1 MNNTVARLRE
11 AAWSKMNALA
21 SMRQF
26 IQSELEHSQSFLP
39 TTSIEKLRHALSQID
54 SFNAEVFEL
63 IQQSNESDHDE
74 NLEHQLDELSNQY
87 DYLMQDVE
95 GIFGS

>member
-1 MNNTVARLRE
+1 
-11 AAWSKMNALA
+11 MNALA

-39 TTSIEKLRHALSQID
+39 TSSIEKLRRALSQID

-63 IQQSNESDHDE
+63 IQQSNESAYSE
-74 NLEHQLDELSNQY
+74 NLEHQLDELSAQY
-87 DYLMQDVE
+87 DFLMQDVE
-95 GIFGS
+95 GIFGN